1 MKTIG
6 RLMVP
11 IETQRSLEEQRGF
24 KIVEVVAEKDGLF
37 ALVKVPVEDLPNLRV
52 LKTSAGRR
60 EYQREIQRKYRK
72 RLKKRNKGIEG
83 IPLTVRHGYESSRP
97 ETTTERRTRLMKKKK
112 TR

>member
-37 ALVKVPVEDLPNLRV
+37 ALVKVRVEDLPNLKV

-60 EYQREIQRKYRK
+60 EYQRDVQRRYRTK
-72 RLKKRNKGIEG
+72 LKKRKRADKP
-83 IPLTVRHGYESSRP
+83 IPLTTRHGYE
-97 ETTTERRTRLMKKKK
+97 TKV
-112 TR
+112 

>member
-1 MKTIG
+1 
-6 RLMVP
+6 MVP

-24 KIVEVVAEKDGLF
+24 KIVKVVAEKDGLF

-72 RLKKRNKGIEG
+72 RLKKRKRANIP
-83 IPLTVRHGYESSRP
+83 IPLTTRHGYE
-97 ETTTERRTRLMKKKK
+97 TKV
-112 TR
+112 

>member
-37 ALVKVPVEDLPNLRV
+37 ALVKVRVEDLPNLKV

-60 EYQREIQRKYRK
+60 EYQRDVQRRYRQRSKKRK
-72 RLKKRNKGIEG
+72 RADRP
-83 IPLTVRHGYESSRP
+83 IPLTTRHGYE
-97 ETTTERRTRLMKKKK
+97 TKV
-112 TR
+112 